1 MNIKSLGVSVIL
13 LSLIF
18 TQDIF
23 SQIVFEESGYS
34 VIDCSGMPAG
44 AVKTAAELAASK
56 QSVADGGRVLRH
68 IQYTNQ
74 QGTHITGTY
83 GTDALYINQK
93 VSRKFAVA
101 KSDAMAAM
109 TWATASGWASG
120 ANREISGDSKPA
132 NTGCAVYQGK
142 DNADPKGSWR
152 LPIQRELMVIYSL
165 KGQLAKTAGFTAF
178 SSSNYWNATEV
189 NGSGSWC
196 VSFGYG
202 NVNGSNKISSLGVR
216 CVRDL

>member
-68 IQYTNQ
+68 IQYSNQ

-101 KSDAMAAM
+101 KSDVMDNT
-109 TWATASGWASG
+109 TWAIASGWASG
-120 ANREISGDSKPA
+120 ANSEITGDSKPA

-152 LPIQRELMVIYSL
+152 LPTQRELMVIYSL
-165 KGQLAKTAGFTAF
+165 KGQLAMTTGFTAF
-178 SSSNYWNATEV
+178 SSRYYCSATE
-189 NGSGSWC
+189 NNDSYSWC
-196 VSFGYG
+196 VYFD
-202 NVNGSNKISSLGVR
+202 NGSVNYNLKNSSSGVR

>member
-101 KSDAMAAM
+101 KSDAMAVT
-109 TWATASGWASG
+109 TWAPASGWAID
-120 ANREISGDSKPA
+120 ANSEMTGNTGTD

-152 LPIQRELMVIYSL
+152 LPTQRELLVIYSL

-178 SSSNYWNATEV
+178 SSSYYWNAAEATDSSWHV
-189 NGSGSWC
+189 HFTNG
-196 VSFGYG
+196 VTGY
-202 NVNGSNKISSLGVR
+202 NAKSQRCAVR

>member
-18 TQDIF
+18 AQDIF
-23 SQIVFEESGYS
+23 SQIVFDDTVNGYS

-56 QSVADGGRVLRH
+56 QSVAAGGRVLRH
-68 IQYTNQ
+68 QQNNQ
-74 QGTHITGTY
+74 QGTYITGTY
-83 GTDALYINQK
+83 GTDVLYINQK

-101 KSDAMAAM
+101 KSDAMAAA

-120 ANREISGDSKPA
+120 ANDEIIGDSKPA
-132 NTGCAVYQGK
+132 NTGCAEYQGK

-178 SSSNYWNATEV
+178 SSSNYWSAPEASG
-189 NGSGSWC
+189 GSSWYFGS
-196 VSFGYG
+196 G
-202 NVNGSNKISSLGVR
+202 NVNASSKSSSYGVR